1 MRGWE
6 GLVTEWSDQLAQL
19 VRARGAEL
27 SRYGYLLC
35 GDVTE
40 GADLVQEAL
49 VRVFARPRRSWT
61 LGDVEGYVRRTML
74 NDFLDRR
81 RRSQRFTRLLPR
93 LSGPETAPDHSGGA
107 VRRLDVTDA
116 LATLSPRQR
125 ACVVLRYYEDLPV
138 AGVAERMGLSQ
149 GAVKRYLSDGLA
161 RMSTVVD
168 APWQDGAE
176 QEAADRAR
184 PEPPAGPFRA
194 GGRMA
199 GKGIAQ

>member
-1 MRGWE
+1 M
-6 GLVTEWSDQLAQL
+6 TEWSDQLAQL

-40 GADLVQEAL
+40 GADLFQEAL
-49 VRVFARPRRSWT
+49 VRVFARPRRSWS

-81 RRSQRFTRLLPR
+81 RRSRRFARLLPR
-93 LSGPETAPDHSGGA
+93 LSSPEVAPDHSGGV
-107 VRRLDVTDA
+107 VRRQDVVEA

-138 AGVAERMGLSQ
+138 AGVTERIGLSQ
-149 GAVKRYLSDGLA
+149 GAVKRYLSEALA
-161 RMSTVVD
+161 RMSAVVD
-168 APWQDGAE
+168 PPWRETEKDPDGLRVGAGRSTRE
-176 QEAADRAR
+176 ENAR
-184 PEPPAGPFRA
+184 
-194 GGRMA
+194 
-199 GKGIAQ
+199 